1 MSKLLFPLQLK
12 RQYSGPID
20 PDSVFD
26 TTADMTA
33 YLNNPLRYA
42 GQIVT
47 CKEQEGVVFVLN
59 NAMTEWKAHS
69 IEGSGTA
76 GEDGFTPIPEI
87 TTDANGTYLNF
98 IVGYK
103 TVQVDIGGG
112 DMVDTQ
118 VPIYAWAT
126 PVNIKGDSSS
136 SGGGGGNVAF
146 DSDFT
151 VKGVSQGLY
160 NDGVTIPS
168 GTNLLE
174 VVKKMLT
181 AVINPTYVSPTLA
194 FSTANVLMVE
204 SDTTISPVFNTI
216 FTKNNAG
223 DLTAFRIKE
232 NGTAIL
238 TDTAITSP
246 YTVTPYKIVDQ
257 TKTYLAEVDYA
268 IGEVLKNNLGE
279 NYPSGQIQAGT
290 KTSSS
295 IVFKAVRKY
304 FHGSD
309 TTSDTALATSADV
322 RALTG
327 VLNPVVGTTFTI
339 SVPVGAKKVTF
350 AYPETLQDPSSVKYV
365 EGMNAEIKGIFTK
378 TVVSVEGAEGGNAV
392 NYKVFT
398 YVPAQATTAAITY
411 TVTI

>member
-1 MSKLLFPLQLK
+1 MTTLLFPLQLE
-12 RQYSGPID
+12 RQYAAPLD
-20 PDSVFD
+20 PSDVFN
-26 TTADMTA
+26 TTDDMNA
-33 YLNNPLRYA
+33 YLSNALRYA

-47 CKEQEGVVFVLN
+47 CKEQEGKIFVMN
-59 NAMTEWKAHS
+59 NAMDEWKEYS
-69 IEGSGTA
+69 VGGDDTP
-76 GEDGFTPIPEI
+76 GEDGFTPIPEV
-87 TTDANGTYLNF
+87 TTDANGVYLNF
-98 IVGYK
+98 IVGYETK
-103 TVQVDIGGG
+103 QVDNGSG

-118 VPIYAWAT
+118 VAIYAWAT
-126 PVNIKGDSSS
+126 AVNIKGESGSSTGD
-136 SGGGGGNVAF
+136 GGDVTF
-146 DSDFT
+146 DKDFT

-160 NDGVTIPS
+160 SDGVTIGT

-181 AVINPTYVSPTLA
+181 AVINPTYVAPTLA
-194 FSTANVLMVE
+194 FTTSNTLVVE
-204 SDTTISPVFNTI
+204 SDTTISPVLNTVFN
-216 FTKNNAG
+216 KNNAG

-232 NGTAIL
+232 NGTTIL

-246 YTVTPYKIVDQ
+246 YTVTAYKIIDQ
-257 TKTYLAEVDYA
+257 NKTYVAEVDYA
-268 IGEVLKNNLGE
+268 AGSILKNNLGE
-279 NYPSGQIQAGT
+279 DYATGQIQAGT

-295 IVFKAVRKY
+295 IIFKGVRKY

-309 TTSDTALATSADV
+309 TSSNTAYTTSAEV

-339 SVPVGAKKVTF
+339 NVPIGAKKVTF
-350 AYPETLQDPSSVKYV
+350 AYPETLQDPSTVKYV
-365 EGMNAEIKGIFTK
+365 EGMNAEVKGIFTK
-378 TVVSVEGAEGGNAV
+378 TTVSVNGAEGGNAV